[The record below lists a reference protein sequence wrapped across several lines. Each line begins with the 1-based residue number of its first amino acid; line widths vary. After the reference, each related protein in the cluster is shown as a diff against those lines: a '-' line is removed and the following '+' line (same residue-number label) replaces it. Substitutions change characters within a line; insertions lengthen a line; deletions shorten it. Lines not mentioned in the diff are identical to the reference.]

1 MSKLARHQG
10 DKMSKTQIELIKIIE
25 SLVSQ
30 IELTKVIEGLLAQ
43 MSQQSSQQ
51 AQKIASLEA
60 TVNALLKNTNP

>member
-1 MSKLARHQG
+1 MSKN
-10 DKMSKTQIELIKIIE
+10 QIELIKIIE

-43 MSQQSSQQ
+43 MSQQYSQQ

>member
-1 MSKLARHQG
+1 
-10 DKMSKTQIELIKIIE
+10 MSKTQIELIKIIE

-51 AQKIASLEA
+51 AQKIAMLEA
-60 TVNALLKNTNP
+60 TVDALLKNANSEKPTE

>member
-1 MSKLARHQG
+1 
-10 DKMSKTQIELIKIIE
+10 MSKTHVELIKIIE
-25 SLVSQ
+25 SLISQ